1 MSNAAEAAMRKD
13 VAEFIRILKENPQAV
28 HEEYGGLPCMF
39 LAAKSGDL
47 AMVKYVAEYSM
58 ASLNTVDREKRT
70 MLHWA
75 VESGSLPV
83 VKYLVERGGM
93 SPLDG
98 DQTCVTPFDL
108 AVGLGYEDIICY
120 FEAEIGCRYKDMY
133 HNPVRQGMFPDPSV
147 VRVGE
152 DYYMV
157 NSTFIFFPCIP
168 ISHSKDLIHW
178 EIIGHAITNPEWARL
193 DSLEGG
199 RGYWAPDISYDR
211 GRFFI
216 TATYRCNDRN
226 NEGIFRRQMVTS
238 SDRPEGPYCEPSWI
252 DVDGIDPSIFTDD
265 DGRKYMLLN
274 RGAKLLELSA
284 DGTRQLSEPVM
295 LYYGDQ
301 KRAPEGPHLLKK
313 DGWYYLFLAE
323 GGTGMGHRVTVA
335 RSKTLMG
342 RYEPCPYNPI
352 LRQWNENAPIQ
363 RAGHGK
369 PVQTQNGDW
378 YMFYLCGRC
387 IDGRYSILGRETALD
402 PIEWTADGWPV
413 VNGLNGP
420 SVLQK
425 KPVVGEPPFM
435 EPALWEEEKE
445 AYAANGFG
453 RAVPGGE
460 WMTPRPPQAGSI
472 RLEDGILYLT
482 GDRKELYDTACRS
495 VAVKRQTRFCFSA
508 ETSMAV
514 SMPQGGEN
522 AGLTCYY
529 DENTY
534 LKFGVFG
541 CESESAVIKL
551 VEHIGDQEAESG
563 VWQIDLEKCRDGVV
577 RLDLRVDTWY
587 LKRCFWYRFSGEQAW
602 RRAAELCNVN
612 YLCDE
617 GLSKGKRFTGA
628 MVGLYAVSGKAGRR
642 LTAEFGRFAVTELE
656 PLPSYSEDGGSQP
669 PSTSFLEK

>member
-1 MSNAAEAAMRKD
+1 MSGAAEAALKKD
-13 VAEFIRILKENPQAV
+13 TAEFIRILKENPQAV
-28 HEEYGGLPCMF
+28 HEECGGISCAF

-47 AMVKYVAEYSM
+47 EMVRYVVEYSM
-58 ASLNTVDREKRT
+58 ASLNTVDNEKKT

-83 VKYLVERGGM
+83 AAYLVERGGM

-98 DQTCVTPFDL
+98 DQACETPFDL
-108 AVGLGYEDIICY
+108 AVRLGRKDIVGY
-120 FEAEIGCRYKDMY
+120 FEAETGCRYEDMY

-157 NSTFIFFPCIP
+157 NSSFIYFPCIP
-168 ISHSKDLIHW
+168 ISHSRDLIHW
-178 EIIGHAITNPEWARL
+178 EIIGHAVTNPEWARL

-216 TATYRCNDRN
+216 TATYRCNDSN
-226 NEGIFRRQMVTS
+226 NKGVFRRQMVTS

-274 RGAKLLELSA
+274 RGAKLFELSA
-284 DGTRQLSEPVM
+284 DGTRQLSEPVL

-323 GGTGMGHRVTVA
+323 GGTGLGHRVTVA

-352 LRQWNENAPIQ
+352 LRQWNEDAPIQ

-378 YMFYLCGRC
+378 YMFYLCGRRV
-387 IDGRYSILGRETALD
+387 DGKYSILGRETALD
-402 PIEWTADGWPV
+402 PIEWTADGWPL

-425 KPVVGEPPFM
+425 KPAVGRCNKALQQGLEPSQM
-435 EPALWEEEKE
+435 ASALCERAKAPE
-445 AYAANGFG
+445 AAQGFG
-453 RAVPGGE
+453 QTVPGGE
-460 WMTPRPPQAGSI
+460 WMTPRPPKAGSI
-472 RLEDGILYLT
+472 CLEGGTLYLK
-482 GDRKELYDTACRS
+482 GDREELSDTACRS
-495 VAVKRQTRFCFSA
+495 VLVRRQTRFCFRA
-508 ETSMAV
+508 EASMALP
-514 SMPQGGEN
+514 MPQGGEN

-541 CESESAVIKL
+541 TGTEGASVIRL
-551 VEHIGDQEAESG
+551 VEHIGDQEVEGG
-563 VWQIDLEKCRDGVV
+563 VWPIALEKYQAGVV
-577 RLDLRVDTWY
+577 NIDLRVDTRY
-587 LKRCFWYRFSGEQAW
+587 LKRCFWYRFSGEDW
-602 RRAAELCNVN
+602 HKAAELTHVN

-628 MVGLYAVSGKAGRR
+628 MVGLYAVSGKGGGQ
-642 LTAEFGRFAVTELE
+642 LTAGFGRFAVSDLE
-656 PLPSYSEDGGSQP
+656 PASPGNS
-669 PSTSFLEK
+669 

>member
-1 MSNAAEAAMRKD
+1 MSRAAEAAMRGD
-13 VAEFIRILKENPQAV
+13 AEEFIRILRENPQAV
-28 HEEYGGLPCMF
+28 HEEMSGLPCAF

-47 AMVKYVAEYSM
+47 AMVRYVAEYSM
-58 ASLNTVDREKRT
+58 ASLNLVDSEKRT
-70 MLHWA
+70 ILHWG
-75 VESGSLPV
+75 VVSGSLPV

-98 DQTCVTPFDL
+98 DQYCETPFDL
-108 AVGLGYEDIICY
+108 AAKLGKNEIKNY
-120 FEAEIGCRYKDMY
+120 FEAEIGCRYEDMY

-168 ISHSKDLIHW
+168 ISHSRDLIHW

-193 DSLEGG
+193 DGLEGG

-211 GRFFI
+211 GRFFV
-216 TATYRCNDRN
+216 TATYRCNDTDN
-226 NEGIFRRQMVTS
+226 GGVFRRQMVTS
-238 SDRPEGPYCEPSWI
+238 SERPEGPYCEPSWF

-274 RGAKLLELSA
+274 RGAKIFEISA
-284 DGTRQLSEPVM
+284 DGTRQLSEPVL

-323 GGTGMGHRVTVA
+323 GGTGQGHRITVA

-342 RYEPCPYNPI
+342 QYEPCPYNPI

-387 IDGRYSILGRETALD
+387 VDGKYSILGRETALD

-425 KPVVGEPPFM
+425 KP
-435 EPALWEEEKE
+435 ALACWEQREVQEM
-445 AYAANGFG
+445 AQNFG
-453 RAVPGGE
+453 TAVPGGE
-460 WMTPRPPQAGSI
+460 WMTPRPPKAGTI
-472 RLEDGILYLT
+472 RLKQGILHLT
-482 GDRKELYDTACRS
+482 GGREELSSTACRC
-495 VAVKRQTRFCFSA
+495 VVLKRQTNFCFRA
-508 ETSMAV
+508 EISM
-514 SMPQGGEN
+514 SLPLPQGGEN

-534 LKFGVFG
+534 LKFGVFAAG
-541 CESESAVIKL
+541 TENAAVLK
-551 VEHIGDQEAESG
+551 VAEHIGELEVDSG
-563 VWQIDLEKCRDGVV
+563 VWQIDLEKCREGCVKI
-577 RLDLRVDTWY
+577 DLRVDTCY
-587 LKRCFWYRFSGEQAW
+587 LKRSFWYRFSGEQLWQEAV
-602 RRAAELCNVN
+602 ELTNVN

-628 MVGLYAVSGKAGRR
+628 MVGVYAVSGKDGRH
-642 LTAEFGRFAVTELE
+642 LTVEFNRFAV
-656 PLPSYSEDGGSQP
+656 SDGGTQP
-669 PSTSFLEK
+669 PSTSFFEK